1 MPLFESYPKLV
12 GNRKFIPGSIMHTHL
27 QPSELKFTSLAM
39 KQMKTMDSDLK
50 QMLTKIA
57 NTIRGLSMDAVQKA
71 DSGHPG
77 LPMGCAELG
86 AYLYGYYLRH
96 NPKNSKWVNR
106 DRLILSAGHGSMW
119 LYSCLYLSGYKV
131 SLEDIKQFRQLHS
144 CTPGHP
150 ESFIT
155 DGVET
160 TTGPLGQGIG
170 NAVGQALGLK
180 LLAAKFNTNK
190 HQLFNSKVYVLM
202 GDGCVMEGVSAEVSS
217 LAGHLKLDNLVAIY
231 DANNICL
238 DGPLAECCSEDT
250 KARYRSYGW
259 DVFEIDGNDF
269 DSIDAVFTQIRQH
282 QERPC
287 LIIARTI
294 IGKGA
299 PNKAGTN
306 KAHGSP
312 LGIEEIKATKEALG
326 IPQEEFYVPQ
336 AVLSFFQN
344 KLPRDAQEE
353 EKWRQ
358 IFEAWAKENPEKFKE
373 YEAMHGNKL
382 PENLEQRLWQIQIK
396 APISG
401 RKASQEVLNVLADL
415 VPQLYG
421 GSADLSSSDMTL
433 LKKYPLVGPGQFQG
447 RNIKYGVREFGMATM
462 ATGLYQTG
470 FIIPYVGTFLTF
482 SDYMRNAIRLAA
494 LQHAHVI
501 YQFTHDSIFLGED
514 GPTHQAV
521 EHYAA
526 LRAIPQLQVIRP
538 ADSHEVRMAWMAAFQ
553 FKGPTAIILSRQN
566 LPDLDCTCVPYA
578 EGLGRGAY
586 IVKREK
592 SKPDFT
598 LVATGSELY
607 LALNVAEELEK
618 LGKSVRV
625 ISMPCWEL
633 FEQQEEEYKDSLF
646 EGEIGKRV
654 SIEAGVDL
662 GWHKYIG
669 RHGIAICLESFGA
682 SAPAGVLA
690 QEFGFT
696 VEAIL
701 ERIL

>member
-1 MPLFESYPKLV
+1 M
-12 GNRKFIPGSIMHTHL
+12 NTHL
-27 QPSELKFTSLAM
+27 QTPESKFFSSLEALNQSKGLDLDF
-39 KQMKTMDSDLK
+39 KQI
-50 QMLTKIA
+50 LTKIA

-86 AYLYGYYLRH
+86 AYLYGYFLKH
-96 NPKNSKWVNR
+96 NPKDSKWANR
-106 DRLILSAGHGSMW
+106 DRMILSAGHGSMW
-119 LYSCLYLSGYKV
+119 LYSCLYLAGYKL
-131 SLEDIKQFRQLHS
+131 SLEDIKHFRQLHS

-150 ESFIT
+150 ESFMT

-160 TTGPLGQGIG
+160 TTGPLGQGLG

-180 LLAAKFNTNK
+180 LLAAKFNTEK
-190 HQLFNSKVYVLM
+190 HKIFNSKVYVLM

-217 LAGHLKLDNLVAIY
+217 LAGHLKMDNLVAIY
-231 DANNICL
+231 DSNKICL
-238 DGPLAECCSEDT
+238 DGPLAESCSEDT

-259 DVFEIDGNDF
+259 DVFEVDGHDF
-269 DSIDAVFTQIRQH
+269 DAIDSVFSQIRQK

-287 LIIARTI
+287 LIIAHTI

-312 LGIEEIKATKEALG
+312 LGIEEIKSAKEALG
-326 IPQEEFYVPQ
+326 IPFEEFYVPQ
-336 AVLSFFQN
+336 SVLDYFKN
-344 KLPRDAQEE
+344 KLFRDVQEE
-353 EKWRQ
+353 DKWAQ
-358 IFEAWAKENPEKFKE
+358 TFEMWSRENPHLLKE
-373 YEAMHGNKL
+373 YEAMSQHAL
-382 PENLEQRLWQIQIK
+382 PRNLEEILWQIQVK

-401 RKASQEVLNVLADL
+401 RKASQEVLNVLADVL
-415 VPQLYG
+415 PQLCG
-421 GSADLSSSDMTL
+421 GSADVSSSDMTM
-433 LKKYPLVGPGQFQG
+433 LKKYPLVAPGQFQG

-462 ATGLYQTG
+462 ATGLNQTG
-470 FIIPYVGTFLTF
+470 FFIPYIGTFLTF

-494 LQHAHVI
+494 LQHAQVV

-514 GPTHQAV
+514 GPTHQSV

-526 LRAIPQLQVIRP
+526 LRSIPQLQVIRP
-538 ADSHEVRMAWMAAFQ
+538 ADSREVRMAWLAALQ

-566 LPDLDCTCVPYA
+566 LPDLEETNVPYA
-578 EGLGRGAY
+578 QGMGRGAY
-586 IVKREK
+586 IVKKEK
-592 SKPDFT
+592 SKADFT
-598 LVATGSELY
+598 LVSTGSELY
-607 LALNVAEELEK
+607 LAMNVAQELEK
-618 LGKSVRV
+618 MGKSVRV

-633 FEQQEEEYKDSLF
+633 FEKQDSNYKDSLF
-646 EGEIGKRV
+646 EGDLGKRV

-669 RHGIAICLESFGA
+669 RKGIAICLERFGA
-682 SAPAGVLA
+682 SAPASVLA
-690 QEFGFT
+690 KEFGFT
-696 VEAIL
+696 VEDIL

>member
-1 MPLFESYPKLV
+1 M
-12 GNRKFIPGSIMHTHL
+12 NIHL
-27 QPSELKFTSLAM
+27 QSSEFKFASIEIVKKNRAM
-39 KQMKTMDSDLK
+39 DADLK
-50 QMLTKIA
+50 QMLAKIA

-86 AYLYGYYLRH
+86 AYLYGYYLKQH
-96 NPKNSKWVNR
+96 PKDSKWVNR

-119 LYSCLYLSGYKV
+119 LYACLYLAGYKI
-131 SLEDIKQFRQLHS
+131 SLEDIKHFRQLHS

-150 ESFIT
+150 ESFMT

-160 TTGPLGQGIG
+160 TTGPLGQGVG

-180 LLAAKFNTNK
+180 LLATKFNTDK
-190 HQLFNSKVYVLM
+190 HKIFNSKVYVIM

-231 DANNICL
+231 DANRVSL

-250 KARYRSYGW
+250 KARYRAYGW
-259 DVFEIDGNDF
+259 DVFDVDGHDF
-269 DSIDAVFTQIRQH
+269 DALDTVFAQIREH

-287 LIIARTI
+287 LVVAHTV

-312 LGIEEIKATKEALG
+312 LGPEEVKATKEALG
-326 IPQEEFYVPQ
+326 IPLEDFYVPQ
-336 AVLSFFQN
+336 AVLNYFQH
-344 KLPRDAQEE
+344 KLLRDGQEE

-358 IFEAWAKENPEKFKE
+358 TFEVWSRENPEKLKE
-373 YEAMHGNKL
+373 YNTMCRHTL
-382 PENLEQRLWQIQIK
+382 PQDLESRLWQIQIK
-396 APISG
+396 APVSG
-401 RKASQEVLNVLADL
+401 RKASQDVLNTLADFL
-415 VPQLYG
+415 PQIYG
-421 GSADLSSSDMTL
+421 GSADLSSSDMTM
-433 LKKYPLVGPGQFQG
+433 LKKYPLVGPGHFQG

-462 ATGLYQTG
+462 AIGLYQTG
-470 FIIPYVGTFLTF
+470 CIVPYIGTFLTF

-538 ADSHEVRMAWMAAFQ
+538 ADSHEVRMAWMAALQ

-566 LPDLDCTCVPYA
+566 LPDLEATCLPYA
-578 EGLGRGAY
+578 QGLGKGAY

-633 FEQQEEEYKDSLF
+633 FEKQDIEYKDHLF
-646 EGEIGKRV
+646 EGDIGKRV

-669 RHGIAICLESFGA
+669 RQGISICLERFGA
-682 SAPAGVLA
+682 SAPASVLA
-690 QEFGFT
+690 KEYGFT
-696 VEAIL
+696 VEDIL

>member
-1 MPLFESYPKLV
+1 MNV
-12 GNRKFIPGSIMHTHL
+12 HL
-27 QPSELKFTSLAM
+27 QPPDFKFASLGTVKKLRAMDPELK
-39 KQMKTMDSDLK
+39 QI
-50 QMLTKIA
+50 LTKIA

-77 LPMGCAELG
+77 LPLGCAELG
-86 AYLYGYYLRH
+86 AYLYGYFLKH
-96 NPKNSKWVNR
+96 NPKNSQWANR
-106 DRLILSAGHGSMW
+106 DRFILSAGHGSMW
-119 LYSCLYLSGYKV
+119 LYACLYLAGYKI
-131 SLEDIKQFRQLHS
+131 SLEDIKHFRQLNS

-150 ESFIT
+150 ESFMS
-155 DGVET
+155 DGVES
-160 TTGPLGQGIG
+160 TTGPLGQGVG

-180 LLAAKFNTNK
+180 LLAAKFNTDK
-190 HQLFNSKVYVLM
+190 YKIFNSKVYVLM
-202 GDGCVMEGVSAEVSS
+202 GDGCVMEGVASEASC
-217 LAGHLKLDNLVAIY
+217 LAGHLRLDNLIAIY
-231 DANNICL
+231 DANKVSL
-238 DGPLAECCSEDT
+238 DGPLEESCSEDT
-250 KARYRSYGW
+250 KARYRAYGW
-259 DVFEIDGNDF
+259 DVFEVNGHDF
-269 DSIDAVFTQIRQH
+269 DAIDAVFSQILQR

-287 LIIARTI
+287 LIVAHTI

-312 LGIEEIKATKEALG
+312 LGSEEIKAAKEALG
-326 IPQEEFYVPQ
+326 IPLEDFYVPQ
-336 AVLSFFQN
+336 TVLDFFHTKNLQ
-344 KLPRDAQEE
+344 DIEEE
-353 EKWRQ
+353 EKWQ
-358 IFEAWAKENPEKFKE
+358 KIWELWARENPEKLKE
-373 YEAMHGNKL
+373 YEQMHDHAL
-382 PENLEQRLWQIQIK
+382 PADLEKRLWQIQIK
-396 APISG
+396 GPLSG

-415 VPQLYG
+415 LPQLYG
-421 GSADLSSSDMTL
+421 GSADLSSSDMTM
-433 LKKYPLVGPGQFQG
+433 LKKYPLIGPGQFQG

-470 FIIPYVGTFLTF
+470 YIVPYIGTFLAF

-494 LQHAHVI
+494 LQHAQVI

-521 EHYAA
+521 EHCAA

-538 ADSHEVRMAWMAAFQ
+538 ADSHEVRMAWIAALQ

-566 LPDLDCTCVPYA
+566 LPDLEETNLSYA

-586 IVKREK
+586 IVRCEK
-592 SKPDFT
+592 NKPDFT

-633 FEQQEEEYKDSLF
+633 FEKQDVEYKDRLF
-646 EGEIGKRV
+646 EGDLGKRV
-654 SIEAGVDL
+654 CIEAGVDL

-669 RHGIAICLESFGA
+669 RQGISICVECFGA
-682 SAPAGVLA
+682 SAPASVLA
-690 QEFGFT
+690 KEFGFT
-696 VEAIL
+696 IENIL

>member
-1 MPLFESYPKLV
+1 MS
-12 GNRKFIPGSIMHTHL
+12 THL
-27 QPSELKFTSLAM
+27 QTSEIKFASLETI
-39 KQMKTMDSDLK
+39 KKFRTLDCDLK
-50 QMLTKIA
+50 QTLTKIA

-86 AYLYGYYLRH
+86 AYLYGYHLKH
-96 NPKNSKWVNR
+96 NPKNSKWANR

-131 SLEDIKQFRQLHS
+131 SLEDIKHFRQLHS

-150 ESFIT
+150 ESFMT

-160 TTGPLGQGIG
+160 TTGPLGQGVG

-180 LLAAKFNTNK
+180 LLAAKFNTDK
-190 HQLFNSKVYVLM
+190 HKLFNSKVYVLM
-202 GDGCVMEGVSAEVSS
+202 GDGCVMEGVSGEACS

-231 DANNICL
+231 DANKICL
-238 DGPLAECCSEDT
+238 DGPLAESCSEDT
-250 KARYRSYGW
+250 KARYRAYGW
-259 DVFEIDGNDF
+259 DVFEVDGHDF
-269 DSIDAVFTQIRQH
+269 DSINAVLSQIRQH

-287 LIIARTI
+287 LVVAHTI

-299 PNKAGTN
+299 PNKAGTH

-312 LGIEEIKATKEALG
+312 LGLEEIKATKEALG
-326 IPQEEFYVPQ
+326 IPEEEFYVPQ
-336 AVLSFFQN
+336 TILNFFQN
-344 KLPRDAQEE
+344 KLPRDYQEE
-353 EKWRQ
+353 EKWNQ
-358 IFEAWAKENPEKFKE
+358 TFDAWAKENPEKFKE
-373 YEAMHGNKL
+373 YQTMFSQKL
-382 PENLEQRLWQIQIK
+382 PEDLEQRLWQIPMK
-396 APISG
+396 APLSG
-401 RKASQEVLNVLADL
+401 RKASQEVLHALADFL
-415 VPQLYG
+415 PQIYG

-433 LKKYPLVGPGQFQG
+433 LKKYPLIGPGQFQG
-447 RNIKYGVREFGMATM
+447 RNIKYGVREFGMAAM
-462 ATGLYQTG
+462 AIGLCQTG
-470 FIIPYVGTFLTF
+470 GIIPYIGTFLTF

-494 LQHAHVI
+494 LQHSQVI

-514 GPTHQAV
+514 GPTHQPV

-538 ADSHEVRMAWMAAFQ
+538 ADSHEVRMAWIAALHY
-553 FKGPTAIILSRQN
+553 KGPTAIILSRQN
-566 LPDLDCTCVPYA
+566 LPDFDGTIVPYA

-618 LGKSVRV
+618 LGKAVRV

-633 FEQQEEEYKDSLF
+633 FESQDDEYKDSLF
-646 EGEIGKRV
+646 EGDIGKRV

-669 RHGIAICLESFGA
+669 RHGIAICLECFGA
-682 SAPAGVLA
+682 SAPASVLA
-690 QEFGFT
+690 KEYGFT
-696 VEAIL
+696 VEDIL